1 MASSIPQGPNQ
12 SAQPE
17 QRREPY
23 RVDLTRGSL
32 LRGILLL
39 VWPIMIASL
48 LQTLVGFVDL
58 LMIGRLQDVATNG
71 IAAIGMSWKIM
82 FVVMVLVFAVSTGNQ
97 VLVSRSVGAGD
108 QETAGRATGQAFL
121 ILGLFVGLVF
131 APAGFLLS
139 GALLRLTGAP
149 PEVEGVG
156 TPYLQIMFLAGPGML
171 TMFLFASSMQGA
183 GDSRSPL
190 VLTAAVNAINVFLNW
205 VLIFG
210 NLGFPQ
216 MGVQGAAL
224 GTFTARYIGA
234 LVALIMLSSGRFAI
248 ALRWREH
255 LRPDFG
261 LWVRMLRIGVPS
273 GLQGLVR
280 AVSGWL
286 VMRILATVAEPTPV
300 LSGYAVAEQIMMLT
314 AFIGFAAMPAG
325 MTVVGQNM
333 GAEQPDRA
341 QAGGWSVA
349 RLATMGML
357 LPAALY
363 VIAAPLCVR
372 LVGPELSPQALM
384 YGALALR
391 ILAVGEPSWA
401 INMSLAGALRGG
413 GDTMSPLMYTIYTQL
428 LMGIGGGALLVGQL
442 GTGPEGLW
450 GAILVSMWVQSL
462 LTTWKFNRGEWK
474 SLTV

>member
-1 MASSIPQGPNQ
+1 MRSRIHPAPSPGPP
-12 SAQPE
+12 PE
-17 QRREPY
+17 LRPEPY
-23 RVDLTRGSL
+23 RIDLTQGSL

-58 LMIGRLQDVATNG
+58 LMIGHLAEVATSG

-82 FVVMVLVFAVSTGNQ
+82 FVVMVLVFAISTGTQ
-97 VLVSRSVGAGD
+97 VVVSRSVGAGD
-108 QETAGRATGQAFL
+108 HETARRATGQAFL
-121 ILGLFVGLVF
+121 ILSLTIGLVLS
-131 APAGFLLS
+131 PLGFLLARS
-139 GALLRLTGAP
+139 LLRLTGAP
-149 PEVEGVG
+149 PDVEEVGA
-156 TPYLQIMFLAGPGML
+156 PYLRIMFLAAPAML

-190 VLTAAVNAINVFLNW
+190 VLTASVNIVNVFLNW

-216 MGVQGAAL
+216 MGVTGAAW
-224 GTFTARYIGA
+224 GTFIARSLGA
-234 LVALIMLSSGRFAI
+234 VAALALLSSGRFAI
-248 ALRWREH
+248 AVRWRAH
-255 LRPDFG
+255 LRPAPD
-261 LWVRMLRIGVPS
+261 LWVRVFRIGIPS

-286 VMRILATVAEPTPV
+286 VVRILATVSEPTPV

-333 GAEQPDRA
+333 GAEQPGRA
-341 QAGGWSVA
+341 EAGGWSVV
-349 RLATMGML
+349 RLATIAIL
-357 LPAALY
+357 LPAAAY
-363 VIAAPLCVR
+363 AIAAPQWVR
-372 LVGPELSPQALM
+372 LVGPKLTPEALM

-391 ILAVGEPSWA
+391 VLALGEPAWA
-401 INMSLAGALRGG
+401 INMALAGALRGG

-428 LMGIGGGALLVGQL
+428 LMGIGGGALLVGHL
-442 GTGPEGLW
+442 GTGAEGLW
-450 GAILVSMWVQSL
+450 GAILIAMWVQSF
-462 LTTWKFNRGEWK
+462 LTMWKFNRGEWK